1 MYFNCINMSTKADRQ
16 NALLDVIAKH
26 AVSTQAELKDR
37 LRERGFEADQA
48 TLSRDIREL
57 GLVKASE
64 DGAHYR
70 YAPVESVTQSGHS
83 KPSVILA
90 RLVRK
95 IECSGNLLVVK
106 TDPGEASPVGIAL
119 DRMSW
124 PEVVGTVAGDDTLLV
139 VAREGTPARKLAKKI
154 LSLKSPKKDIA

>member
-1 MYFNCINMSTKADRQ
+1 MSTKADRQ
-16 NALLDVIAKH
+16 NALLDVVAKH

-37 LRERGFEADQA
+37 LKERGIDADQA
-48 TLSRDIREL
+48 TISRDIREL
-57 GLVKASE
+57 GLIKTSE

-70 YAPVESVTQSGHS
+70 YAPVESLGHSAHS

-95 IECSGNLLVVK
+95 IECSGNLLVIK
-106 TDPGEASPVGIAL
+106 TDAGEASPVGIAL

-154 LSLKSPKKDIA
+154 LSLKHEKKSIA

>member
-1 MYFNCINMSTKADRQ
+1 MSAKADRQ
-16 NALLDVIAKH
+16 NAILDVIAKH
-26 AVSTQAELKDR
+26 AVATQAELKDR
-37 LRERGFEADQA
+37 LRDRGIEADQA

-70 YAPVESVTQSGHS
+70 YAPVESVAPPVHVKAST
-83 KPSVILA
+83 ILA

-106 TDPGEASPVGIAL
+106 TDPGEASPVGLAL
-119 DRMSW
+119 DRMGWS
-124 PEVVGTVAGDDTLLV
+124 EVVGTVAGDDTLLV

-154 LSLKSPKKDIA
+154 LGLKHPKKDIA

>member
-1 MYFNCINMSTKADRQ
+1 MSSKADRQ
-16 NALLDVIAKH
+16 NALLDLIARH
-26 AVSTQAELKDR
+26 PIATQAEIKDR
-37 LRERGFEADQA
+37 LRERGIAADQA

-57 GLVKASE
+57 GLIKASE
-64 DGAHYR
+64 DGVHYR
-70 YAPVESVTQSGHS
+70 YAPVEAVASPGHPKAS
-83 KPSVILA
+83 AILA

-106 TDPGEASPVGIAL
+106 TDPGEASPVGLAL

-139 VAREGTPARKLAKKI
+139 VAREGSPARKLAKKI
-154 LSLKSPKKDIA
+154 LDLKRHKKDSA

>member
-1 MYFNCINMSTKADRQ
+1 MSTKTERQ
-16 NALLDVIAKH
+16 NAILDVIAKH
-26 AVSTQAELKDR
+26 AVATQAELKDR
-37 LRERGFEADQA
+37 LRERGIEADQA

-57 GLVKASE
+57 GVVKASE

-70 YAPVESVTQSGHS
+70 YAPVEAVAPPVHLKASA
-83 KPSVILA
+83 ILS

-95 IECSGNLLVVK
+95 IETSGNLLVLK
-106 TDPGEASPVGIAL
+106 TDPGEASPVGLAL
-119 DRMSW
+119 DRMGW

-154 LSLKSPKKDIA
+154 LRLKNPKKYTA

>member
-1 MYFNCINMSTKADRQ
+1 MSPKADRQ
-16 NALLDVIAKH
+16 NAILDVIAKH
-26 AVSTQAELKDR
+26 AVATQAELKDR
-37 LRERGFEADQA
+37 LRERGIEADQA

-70 YAPVESVTQSGHS
+70 YAPVESVGPPVHVKASA
-83 KPSVILA
+83 ILV

-106 TDPGEASPVGIAL
+106 TDPGEASPAGLAL
-119 DRMSW
+119 DRMGW

-139 VAREGTPARKLAKKI
+139 VVREGTPARKLAKKI
-154 LSLKSPKKDIA
+154 LNLRHHKKDIA